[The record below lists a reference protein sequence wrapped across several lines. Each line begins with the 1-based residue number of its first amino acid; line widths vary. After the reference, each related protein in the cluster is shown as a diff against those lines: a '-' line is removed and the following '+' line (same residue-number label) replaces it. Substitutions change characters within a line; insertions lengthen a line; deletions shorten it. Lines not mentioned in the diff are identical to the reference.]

1 MRRYVFERMSEDAIR
16 ALGVAQSIASRYKLS
31 KVNLP
36 CVLAGCVEHPD
47 SAALQRT
54 LRQYK
59 ITGRRLQTTLSSKY
73 SSTIA
78 EKDGKGWLAGFQAA
92 AKDEDLPFDTNVQR
106 TLRVSGKIADQMQ
119 STTIYSHHIV
129 LALLEYNGKKQKD
142 AAANDDDNNN
152 NEAWQ
157 TLVALNVLEDGASAR
172 QFCDTLIANLQ
183 QDNEIGKSSGRE
195 LVTGGASGSAKTP
208 TLAEVGVDL
217 TQQAT
222 DGLLDPVFGRDA
234 EIRACVR
241 TLIRRRKNCVV
252 LIGDAV
258 RFRFTR
264 MDRTT
269 IDFVCCSS
277 TSYCSIIYTHAY
289 HQNTNNRAWAKRP
302 LPKGWHRF
310 WPTPPNALVP

>member
-1 MRRYVFERMSEDAIR
+1 MLVSTSRLPAAACILLALLVPLGWTVSRTQGFVVTGGGGGERRIVAPPTRPSSSRRTIHKTTTTTTRRYVFERMSEDAIR

-78 EKDGKGWLAGFQAA
+78 ADGGGKGWLAGFQAA

-129 LALLEYNGKKQKD
+129 LALLEYSGKPKD
-142 AAANDDDNNN
+142 AAAAIDVDSKND

-157 TLVALNVLEDGASAR
+157 TLVALNVMEDGVSAR
-172 QFCDTLIANLQ
+172 QFCDTLTANLQ
-183 QDNEIGKSSGRE
+183 QDDNGKSSGRE
-195 LVTGGASGSAKTP
+195 LVTGASGSAKTP

-222 DGLLDPVFGRDA
+222 DGL
-234 EIRACVR
+234 
-241 TLIRRRKNCVV
+241 VV
-252 LIGDAV
+252 
-258 RFRFTR
+258 T
-264 MDRTT
+264 
-269 IDFVCCSS
+269 
-277 TSYCSIIYTHAY
+277 
-289 HQNTNNRAWAKRP
+289 
-302 LPKGWHRF
+302 PKYG
-310 WPTPPNALVP
+310 LVSGL